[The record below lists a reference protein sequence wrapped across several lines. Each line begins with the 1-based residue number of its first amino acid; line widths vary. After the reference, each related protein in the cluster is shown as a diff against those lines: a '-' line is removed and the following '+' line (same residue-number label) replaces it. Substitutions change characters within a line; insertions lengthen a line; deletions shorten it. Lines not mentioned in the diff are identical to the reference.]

1 MGSLRPRV
9 IQLDQRLSRAGRLVP
24 QSLLLIGGLSD
35 LIWEWNL
42 SFCSHSWFVTSAGLV
57 TAAECH
63 RMQTTQNLSPDGC
76 WMRSRH
82 FNRPVL
88 KYNSSVSSLS
98 KEPPQLVEPQNRFYF
113 VWSTVGRIDSF
124 PQSNCINSSGQHSLQ
139 INNSS
144 ESQATTIISKSS
156 LKCNLSALNHFWL
169 VCSDIITVIVTG
181 VVTCVYLSD
190 HVSTARPLPPQWSVQ
205 AHRKFSRLED
215 WSQENR
221 LLDVSK
227 NQETDGVQQ
236 QRDHNQLLICRV
248 EFEKSGHLGI
258 LGSDFLAR
266 PVLVSSQ

>member
-1 MGSLRPRV
+1 MVVGWEADILTDLYWNTTVLSAPSAKNHLNWLNHRTV
-9 IQLDQRLSRAGRLVP
+9 FILFGRLS
-24 QSLLLIGGLSD
+24 
-35 LIWEWNL
+35 
-42 SFCSHSWFVTSAGLV
+42 
-57 TAAECH
+57 
-63 RMQTTQNLSPDGC
+63 
-76 WMRSRH
+76 
-82 FNRPVL
+82 
-88 KYNSSVSSLS
+88 
-98 KEPPQLVEPQNRFYF
+98 
-113 VWSTVGRIDSF
+113 GRIDSF
-124 PQSNCINSSGQHSLQ
+124 PQSNCINSSGQHSLH

-144 ESQATTIISKSS
+144 ESQATIIISKSP

-181 VVTCVYLSD
+181 VVTGVYLSD
-190 HVSTARPLPPQWSVQ
+190 HISTARPLPPQWSVQ

-215 WSQENR
+215 WSRENR